1 MTNSTTI
8 SKTPEY
14 QAALKQY
21 KTNLKKYQPG
31 PKWYFGSFE
40 SGTRFD
46 GTEITVADMQK
57 SAALVSP
64 IGPAVSVDE
73 VENITPSYDFFI
85 ELCGPNMDYSQYEKW
100 VDDQKDAFFYGR
112 EKCSF
117 YTGEAYRIAAS
128 LGYKKVI
135 LENYS

>member
-85 ELCGPNMDYSQYEKW
+85 DYSQYEKW